1 MGDLMKRILLYS
13 IVLGM
18 AGLPLPRATT
28 ACSTILSG
36 KRATADGSV
45 LMSHS
50 CDGDV
55 MGLVYVMPARSYPQ
69 GTRLPMYWNVPRPA
83 TYEEY
88 QANLRKGYDLV
99 GTLPVSET
107 CRSLILA
114 GNLESMTTG
123 GLNEHGVS
131 IAIEFLPMRKGL
143 ACNKGRVGPNS
154 NH

>member
-1 MGDLMKRILLYS
+1 
-13 IVLGM
+13 
-18 AGLPLPRATT
+18 
-28 ACSTILSG
+28 
-36 KRATADGSV
+36 
-45 LMSHS
+45 MSHS

-69 GTRLPMYWNVPRPA
+69 GTRLPMYLECAA
-83 TYEEY
+83 TRHLQEY
-88 QANLRKGYDLV
+88 QADLRKGYDLV

-143 ACNKGRVGPNS
+143 ACNKGQVEPTAITGRRRSSRTVCSGQRRPGRPS
-154 NH
+154 G